1 MLIRPCVVNETM
13 DAMEWLTQSG
23 IKFGVVPVLE
33 AVAPMLRIWF
43 TLRQG
48 GVSPA
53 PFESLNLGEGTG
65 DLRGNIHENRRML
78 LSALGIPASRVVRAG
93 QVHGSR
99 IAIAE
104 RGGIHR
110 GTDGL
115 ITTTRRL
122 ALVISTADCYPV
134 AIYSPPEKVL
144 AALHVGRDGAALGI
158 IRSALDTLER
168 NYAIGTRDTIAAIG
182 AGICKRCYTVCHE
195 TAARFPAKYIHR
207 RNGSY
212 HLDLLSH
219 SVDQLIEGGL
229 KRHNIYRAD
238 LCTSC
243 NAELFFSHR
252 RDGGATGRHWMVA
265 MIGPP
270 D

>member
-1 MLIRPCVVNETM
+1 MNAM
-13 DAMEWLTQSG
+13 DWVTQSG
-23 IKFGVVPVLE
+23 MKLGVVPVLA

-43 TLRQG
+43 TSRQG

-65 DLRGNIHENRRML
+65 DIRGNVRDNRRRL

-99 IAIAE
+99 IAIVK
-104 RGGIHR
+104 RGGMHR

-134 AIYSPPEKVL
+134 TVYSPPEKAL
-144 AALHVGRDGAALGI
+144 AALHVGRNGASLGI
-158 IRSALDTLER
+158 IRSALGILES
-168 NYAIGTRDTIAAIG
+168 NYAISMRDTIAVIG
-182 AGICKRCYTVCHE
+182 PGICRRCYAVCRE

-219 SVDQLIEGGL
+219 SVDQLIEGGV
-229 KRHNIYRAD
+229 KRHNIHRAD

-243 NAELFFSHR
+243 AADLFFSHR
-252 RDGGATGRHWMVA
+252 RDGGTTGRHWMAA

>member
-1 MLIRPCVVNETM
+1 MLIRPFVVNETM
-13 DAMEWLTQSG
+13 YAMEWVTQSG
-23 IKFGVVPVLE
+23 IKLGVVPVLE
-33 AVAPMLRIWF
+33 AAAPMLRIWF
-43 TLRQG
+43 TSREG

-65 DLRGNIHENRRML
+65 DLIGNVRDNRQRL
-78 LSALGIPASRVVRAG
+78 LSALGIPVSRVARAG

-99 IAIAE
+99 IAIVK

-115 ITTTRRL
+115 ITTARRL

-134 AIYSPPEKVL
+134 AIYSPPEKAL
-144 AALHVGRDGAALGI
+144 AALHVGRNGASLGI
-158 IRSALDTLER
+158 IRSALDILER
-168 NYAIGTRDTIAAIG
+168 NYSISTRDTIAVIG
-182 AGICKRCYTVCHE
+182 PGICRRCYSVCRE

-207 RNGSY
+207 RKRSY

-219 SVDQLIEGGL
+219 SVNQLIEGGL
-229 KRHNIYRAD
+229 KRHNIYRANQ
-238 LCTSC
+238 CTSC
-243 NAELFFSHR
+243 DADLFFSHR
-252 RDGGATGRHWMVA
+252 RDGGTTGRHWMAA
-265 MIGPP
+265 MIVPP

>member
-1 MLIRPCVVNETM
+1 MLIRLRVVNETM
-13 DAMEWLTQSG
+13 DAMEWSTQSG
-23 IKFGVVPVLE
+23 IKLGVFPVLE

-43 TLRQG
+43 TSRQG
-48 GVSPA
+48 GVSPV

-65 DLRGNIHENRRML
+65 DQKVNVSENRRRL
-78 LSALGIPASRVVRAG
+78 LSALDIPASRVVRAG
-93 QVHGSR
+93 QIHGSR
-99 IAIAE
+99 IAIVK

-134 AIYSPPEKVL
+134 AIYSPPDKVL
-144 AALHVGRDGAALGI
+144 AALHVGRNGASLGI
-158 IRSALDTLER
+158 IRSALDTLAM
-168 NYAIGTRDTIAAIG
+168 NYAVSMRDTIAVLG
-182 AGICKRCYTVCHE
+182 PGICARCYSIHRE
-195 TAARFPAKYIHR
+195 TAALFPKKYVHR
-207 RNGSY
+207 RSGSY

-219 SVDQLIEGGL
+219 SVDRLIEGGL
-229 KRHNIYRAD
+229 NRHNIYRAD

-243 NAELFFSHR
+243 NAEHLFSHR
-252 RDGGATGRHWMVA
+252 RDGGTAGRHWMVA